1 MLNEINRSNLRLD
14 QIIEAV
20 KKIVK
25 NDAKNVKRKEYS
37 STPDKLQPKK
47 LKDRVE
53 KLLTQNNQPA
63 TKYLK

>member
-1 MLNEINRSNLRLD
+1 MD